1 MKYIISSYLNFLK
14 NATNQHGV
22 HSPFVYTLVTKCFY
36 DRKKL
41 DAYEKLREFRRAL
54 QSDNTIISVT
64 DYGAGSRVFKSNE
77 RKVSA
82 IAKHAGAT
90 SKRTKLLAR
99 CIRHFNPGSV
109 LELGTSLGLGTAALA
124 SVPTVKVTS
133 LEGCPATAAVARKQL
148 RDFGYSNVDV
158 VVGRFRACLSGRQES
173 AINLLPASYDMVYFD
188 GNHSKKATLEYVEL
202 LMPTVHNET
211 VWIFDDIHWSPE
223 MTEAWEEIKAM
234 ESITITIDCFWLG
247 FVFFRKEQAKEHFK
261 IRL

>member
-1 MKYIISSYLNFLK
+1 MKYIISSYLKFLK
-14 NATNQHGV
+14 SATNQHGV
-22 HSPFVYTLVTKCFY
+22 HSPFVYTLVTTCFY
-36 DRKKL
+36 DRKTL
-41 DAYEKLREFRRAL
+41 DAYEKLKEYRKAL
-54 QSDNTIISVT
+54 QSNDSTISVT

-77 RKVSA
+77 RKVSD

-99 CIRHFNPGSV
+99 CIRYFNPRSV
-109 LELGTSLGLGTAALA
+109 LELGTSVGLGTAALA
-124 SVPTVKVTS
+124 SVTTVKVTS

-148 RDFGYSNVDV
+148 REFGYSNVDV
-158 VVGRFRACLSGRQES
+158 VVGRFRES

-223 MTEAWEEIKAM
+223 MTEAWGEIKAM
-234 ESITITIDCFWLG
+234 ESVTVTIDCFWLG

>member
-1 MKYIISSYLNFLK
+1 MKYIITSYLKFLK
-14 NATNQHGV
+14 SATNQHGV
-22 HSPFVYTLVTKCFY
+22 HSPFVYTLITNCFY
-36 DRKKL
+36 DRRQMGSYKKL
-41 DAYEKLREFRRAL
+41 SEYRKSLRSNE
-54 QSDNTIISVT
+54 STISVT
-64 DYGAGSRVFKSNE
+64 DYGAGSRIFKSNV

-99 CIRHFNPGSV
+99 CMRYFNPSSV

-148 RDFGYSNVDV
+148 REFGYSNVDV
-158 VVGRFRACLSGRQES
+158 LVGRFRES
-173 AINLLPASYDMVYFD
+173 AINLLPASFDVVYFD

-223 MTEAWEEIKAM
+223 MTGAWEEIKAM
-234 ESITITIDCFWLG
+234 ESVTVTIDCFWLG

>member
-1 MKYIISSYLNFLK
+1 MKYIILSYLKFLK
-14 NATNQHGV
+14 SATNQHGV

-41 DAYEKLREFRRAL
+41 DAYEKLKEYRKSL
-54 QSDNTIISVT
+54 QSNNTIISVT

-77 RKVSA
+77 RKVSD

-99 CIRHFNPGSV
+99 CIRYFNPSSV
-109 LELGTSLGLGTAALA
+109 LELGTSVGLGTAALA

-148 RDFGYSNVDV
+148 SEFGYSNVDV
-158 VVGRFRACLSGRQES
+158 VVGRFRES
-173 AINLLPASYDMVYFD
+173 AINLLPASYDVVYFD

-234 ESITITIDCFWLG
+234 ESVTVTIDCFWLG

>member
-1 MKYIISSYLNFLK
+1 MRNIISSYSKFLK

-22 HSPFVYTLVTKCFY
+22 HSPFVYTLVTECFY
-36 DRKKL
+36 NRKQLVAYDKL
-41 DAYEKLREFRRAL
+41 SKYRKALR
-54 QSDNTIISVT
+54 QNDSTISVT

-99 CIRHFNPGSV
+99 CIRYYNPGSV
-109 LELGTSLGLGTAALA
+109 LELGTSVGLGTAALA

-148 RDFGYSNVDV
+148 REFGYSNVDV
-158 VVGRFRACLSGRQES
+158 VVGRFRES
-173 AINLLPASYDMVYFD
+173 AINLLPASYDVVYFD

-234 ESITITIDCFWLG
+234 ESVTVTIDCFWLG

>member
-1 MKYIISSYLNFLK
+1 MRNIISSYSKFLK
-14 NATNQHGV
+14 SATNQHGV
-22 HSPFVYTLVTKCFY
+22 HSPFVYTLVTECFY
-36 DRKKL
+36 NRKQLVAYDKL
-41 DAYEKLREFRRAL
+41 SKYRKALR
-54 QSDNTIISVT
+54 QNDSTISVT

-99 CIRHFNPGSV
+99 CIRYFNPSSV
-109 LELGTSLGLGTAALA
+109 LELGTSVGLGTAALA

-148 RDFGYSNVDV
+148 REFGYSNVDV
-158 VVGRFRACLSGRQES
+158 VVGRFRES

-202 LMPTVHNET
+202 LMPTVHNDT

-234 ESITITIDCFWLG
+234 ESVTVTIDCFWLG